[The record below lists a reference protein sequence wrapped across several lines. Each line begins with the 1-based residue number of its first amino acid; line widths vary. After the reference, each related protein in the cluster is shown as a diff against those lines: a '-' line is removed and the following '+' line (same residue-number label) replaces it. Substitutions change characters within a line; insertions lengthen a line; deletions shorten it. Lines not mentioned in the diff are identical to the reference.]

1 MSYTTDLTTLAPEF
15 IWNSK
20 YNTSGEVYATTLVA
34 YEPISREAR
43 DFDAI
48 DTKGRRFGARAI
60 IKLET
65 RTPSTESNS
74 LTKWI
79 GQRYRLEV
87 QALRNGVSFG
97 GGCHDSLHDTL
108 ADVQA
113 AAEKY
118 FAGAEQRALKN
129 KSRKV

>member
-1 MSYTTDLTTLAPEF
+1 MTYTTDLTTLAPEF
-15 IWNSK
+15 IWTSK
-20 YNTSGEVYATTLVA
+20 YNTSGEVYATIRTA
-34 YEPISREAR
+34 YEPISREVR

-48 DTKGRRFGARAI
+48 DTKGRRFGARAV

-65 RTPSTESNS
+65 RTPTVGANS
-74 LTKWI
+74 LSQWL

-97 GGCHDSLHDTL
+97 GGSNDTLHDTL
-108 ADVQA
+108 EAAQA

-129 KSRKV
+129 KARKA